1 MPCLS
6 TRICSVRE
14 LLGHTEAQ
22 TLMRA
27 TYRLNQMGNALRRP
41 VDLIS
46 PRIAMESQPGE
57 STDRRAALAGM
68 RRYW

>member
-1 MPCLS
+1 MQCLS

-22 TLMRA
+22 IPMRA
-27 TYRLNQMGNALRRP
+27 TYGLDPMGKALRRS

-46 PRIAMESQPGE
+46 PRIAMESQQGDKIRVDAT
-57 STDRRAALAGM
+57 SSDGF
-68 RRYW
+68 